1 MAKVSLTS
9 ITPIKKVDPIT
20 IDINGQTVTV
30 EQYLPIND
38 KLAIVEKVLAQTIDD
53 TGFLNPVRLQ
63 VYTELEILR
72 AYTNISITDK
82 MMADAAKTYDLL
94 RLNGILDN
102 VIKSIPVEEYDTV
115 FDAIDDSANHTVKY
129 LTSFLGMIKTVQDNY
144 NTSEMNVENLM
155 QTLGDPNQIGLVKD
169 ILEKIG

>member
-20 IDINGQTVTV
+20 VEINGQTVTV

-82 MMADAAKTYDLL
+82 MIADAAKTYDLL
-94 RLNGILDN
+94 TLNGILDH
-102 VIKSIPVEEYDTV
+102 IIRAIPKDEYDMV
-115 FDAIDDSANHTVKY
+115 FDAIDESAKHTIDY
-129 LTSFLGMIKTVQDNY
+129 LTSFVGMVKSATEDYDATKVNIDQMMDSLN
-144 NTSEMNVENLM
+144 
-155 QTLGDPNQIGLVKD
+155 DPTQVGLVKD

>member
-20 IDINGQTVTV
+20 VEINGQNIVI

-94 RLNGILDN
+94 TLNKILDA
-102 VIKSIPVEEYDTV
+102 VIANIPSEEYDMV
-115 FDAIDDSANHTVKY
+115 WDAIDESAEHTINY
-129 LTSFLGMIKTVQDNY
+129 LTSFVGMVKSATEDYDATKLNVDQMM
-144 NTSEMNVENLM
+144 TSLTDSEQV
-155 QTLGDPNQIGLVKD
+155 GLVKD